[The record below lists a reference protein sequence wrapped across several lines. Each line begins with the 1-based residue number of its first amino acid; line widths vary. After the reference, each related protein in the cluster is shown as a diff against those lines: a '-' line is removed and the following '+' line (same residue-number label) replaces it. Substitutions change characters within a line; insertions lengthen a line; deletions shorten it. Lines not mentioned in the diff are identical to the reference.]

1 MSYLECALFTQIV
14 CFSFVHKTDKN
25 GSNFLRGHIYLD
37 SDYLFYMKDVFLLYT
52 YIPLFYFRSFFFF
65 LSLAEF
71 GCEYEGNRENSPS
84 DEENQKVSFLLED
97 KLTSLEKFNQ
107 HFQMK

>member
-1 MSYLECALFTQIV
+1 MFFCSIPTFLFFT
-14 CFSFVHKTDKN
+14 FDH
-25 GSNFLRGHIYLD
+25 
-37 SDYLFYMKDVFLLYT
+37 
-52 YIPLFYFRSFFFF
+52 FFF